1 MRKNG
6 SSVRSV
12 ERKDHR
18 RDGSVAAVRKI
29 KENSAQ
35 SVENPVRKELL
46 CTSATSVDGNRKIR
60 RIHPNSARNAE
71 IHLMQMIS
79 SDKKEER

>member
-35 SVENPVRKELL
+35 RWKTPSERNSCVPVRQVWME
-46 CTSATSVDGNRKIR
+46 TGRSEEST
-60 RIHPNSARNAE
+60 E
-71 IHLMQMIS
+71 ILPGMRDPFDANDIVG
-79 SDKKEER
+79 